1 MDINTWLQEH
11 PKPEEVKENE
21 DGSQYIPIGIVEQL
35 LDRMTDNNW
44 ETKKFK
50 IHFNPEYDLI
60 SASLELWVPAYG
72 TIDHYRALT
81 GAITFKAA
89 DYAPNEDFA
98 AIAVSECIKNAAKKL
113 GNRFGRSLNGRT
125 ENFTPKPKKQSV
137 KLKPD
142 SKIKHEYLQ
151 AIANLDETKIA
162 VLEGIYD
169 FQIGS

>member
-142 SKIKHEYLQ
+142 VTVMNKYLYY
-151 AIANLDETKIA
+151 LT
-162 VLEGIYD
+162 EGNEEEIQKLTSIYD
-169 FQIGS
+169 IKTA

>member
-21 DGSQYIPIGIVEQL
+21 DGSQYIPIGIVEKL
-35 LDRMTDNNW
+35 LDEGAAHFDFGNW
-44 ETKKFK
+44 GTKKFQ
-50 IHFNPEYDLI
+50 IQYHFEQDLI
-60 SASLELWVPAYG
+60 SASIDLEFDNRTV
-72 TIDHYRALT
+72 T
-81 GAITFKAA
+81 GGITFRPD

-98 AIAVSECIKNAAKKL
+98 AIAISECIKNAAKKL

-142 SKIKHEYLQ
+142 VTVMNKYLYY
-151 AIANLDETKIA
+151 LT
-162 VLEGIYD
+162 EGNEEEIQKLTSIYD
-169 FQIGS
+169 IKTA